1 MMCASGKPNL
11 ENRSDYPRRLEFS
24 TVDFIEKNRTF
35 DRTSAYYLTE
45 NEPSELSMIINED
58 VFILF
63 WPTQDCETVAQ
74 VVPYWLSKL

>member
-24 TVDFIEKNRTF
+24 KNLDYSRPNLCRTF
-35 DRTSAYYLTE
+35 DRTSAYYVTE

-74 VVPYWLSKL
+74 VVS